1 MEEIV
6 KEERNGN
13 GGREKGTKSNGGD
26 NAGER
31 EKVRNKEMKGGT
43 IEEREE

>member
-1 MEEIV
+1 M
-6 KEERNGN
+6 
-13 GGREKGTKSNGGD
+13 KSNGGES
-26 NAGER
+26 AGER